1 MGENYCNKFKSV
13 SSWNI
18 PLEQAATLEE
28 DESDFDEENH
38 VVRGTRSLEDI
49 YNMCNV
55 AMHERTVVSDVLK
68 SPEWKVAIEEE
79 INMIN
84 KNDTWILVDRPY
96 GRHVIGVT
104 WVFMLKLN
112 SDGSINKHKV
122 RLVDKVYSQQ
132 YRIDLTRTFAPV
144 ARFDTIRLLFV
155 LAAQK
160 GWLMFHFDVK
170 STFLNGTLKEEIYVE
185 QPEGVTNHEGV
196 NKVYLLK
203 KVL

>member
-1 MGENYCNKFKSV
+1 
-13 SSWNI
+13 
-18 PLEQAATLEE
+18 
-28 DESDFDEENH
+28 
-38 VVRGTRSLEDI
+38 
-49 YNMCNV
+49 
-55 AMHERTVVSDVLK
+55 
-68 SPEWKVAIEEE
+68 
-79 INMIN
+79 
-84 KNDTWILVDRPY
+84 
-96 GRHVIGVT
+96 
-104 WVFMLKLN
+104 MLKLN

-132 YRIDLTRTFAPV
+132 YRIDFTRTFAIV

-170 STFLNGTLKEEIYVE
+170 STFLNDTLKEEIYVE
-185 QPEGVTNHEGV
+185 QPEGFTNHKGV